1 MASNV
6 ESGFYWMGFSS
17 GFNGEPWTAVTKRGF
32 QPGTRAFHQFNEGHG
47 DGHKAR
53 ILQKHGQGVRKSVH
67 AHGGD
72 YHTH

>member
-17 GFNGEPWTAVTKRGF
+17 GFNGEPWSAVTKRGF
-32 QPGTRAFHQFNEGHG
+32 QPGTRAFHQFLEGNG
-47 DGHKAR
+47 DGAKAR
-53 ILQKHGQGVRKSVH
+53 ILARHHEKTSTHH

>member
-6 ESGFYWMGFSS
+6 ESGYYWEGYAA
-17 GFNGEPWTAVTKRGF
+17 GIHGKPWTSVPYT
-32 QPGTRAFHQFNEGHG
+32 PGTRSFHQWQEGRN

-53 ILQKHGQGVRKSVH
+53 ILQRHGQGVRKSVH